1 MIFIGPAS
9 RQDAGFEHSYDV
21 LVDSYEAD
29 EDLKDPTFYKMA
41 GRVCIYFLNLLLSV
55 SAPTNDIS
63 LDGPSHALHRH
74 ASI

>member
-29 EDLKDPTFYKMA
+29 EDLNDPTFYKMA
-41 GRVCIYFLNLLLSV
+41 GRVLNF
-55 SAPTNDIS
+55 SAFPS
-63 LDGPSHALHRH
+63 LPELTTCD
-74 ASI
+74 

>member
-29 EDLKDPTFYKMA
+29 EDLNDPTFYKMA
-41 GRVCIYFLNLLLSV
+41 GRVLDFFSLSIP
-55 SAPTNDIS
+55 ARLTTCD
-63 LDGPSHALHRH
+63 
-74 ASI
+74 

>member
-41 GRVCIYFLNLLLSV
+41 GRVIILSACF
-55 SAPTNDIS
+55 S
-63 LDGPSHALHRH
+63 PSVPQLMTYH
-74 ASI
+74 